1 MAGANAREIR
11 HADGKSVVNRPTSGA
26 VVTGAGRGLGRQIA
40 ALLIERGHTVLVT
53 DLDEAA
59 ARAAADEL
67 GANAIPRALDV
78 RDAAAVDSARDAL
91 LTHADSLD
99 VWVNNAGV
107 LVSGPAWTQTP
118 DTRRLMLEVN
128 ALGTINGT
136 VSAIDAMRAGGGGH
150 VVNIV
155 SLAGITAVPG
165 EAVYAASKHAAIGF
179 SLSTLADLRLAGIK
193 DIDIS
198 CICPDG
204 IWTPMLY
211 DKLDDPAAALSFSGK
226 LLQPEEVVAAVGAV
240 LDRPRPVRTVPGWR
254 GLQARLADAIP
265 RLGLSAAPV
274 VVAQGRRAQKRL
286 LARALGE
293 QDVTRR

>member
-1 MAGANAREIR
+1 MTTAT
-11 HADGKSVVNRPTSGA
+11 RPASGA
-26 VVTGAGRGLGRQIA
+26 LVTGAGRGLGRQIA

-59 ARAAADEL
+59 AQAAAEEL
-67 GANAIPRALDV
+67 GPNAIPRALDV
-78 RDAAAVDSARDAL
+78 RDADAVDAARDAL
-91 LTHADSLD
+91 LSHADRLD

-107 LVSGPAWTQTP
+107 LVSGPAWTQAP

-136 VSAIDAMRAGGGGH
+136 VSAIEAMRARAGGH
-150 VVNIV
+150 IVNIV

-179 SLSTLADLRLAGIK
+179 SLSTLADLRLAGVENV
-193 DIDIS
+193 DIS

-211 DKLDDPAAALSFSGK
+211 DKLEDPAAALSFSGK
-226 LLQPEEVVAAVGAV
+226 LLQPEEVVAAVGTV
-240 LDRPRPVRTVPGWR
+240 LDRPRPVKTVPGWR
-254 GLQARLADAIP
+254 GVQARLADAIP
-265 RLGLSAAPV
+265 RLGLGAAPL
-274 VVAQGRRAQKRL
+274 VVAQGRRTQRRL
-286 LARALGE
+286 LARAPRE
-293 QDVTRR
+293 RNVT